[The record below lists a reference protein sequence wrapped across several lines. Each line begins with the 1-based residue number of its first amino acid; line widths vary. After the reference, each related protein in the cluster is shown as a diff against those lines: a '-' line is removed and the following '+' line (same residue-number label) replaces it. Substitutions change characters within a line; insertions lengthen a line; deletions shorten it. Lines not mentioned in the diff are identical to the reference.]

1 MNGDSEVG
9 AGGGGLLGTFN
20 EIFNPASKHT
30 AEQLHQ
36 DRTVGRITKS
46 SGAGPIDFNSGSI
59 HLNVNAS
66 EVAGAADP
74 TDDDQDE
81 VSPEASSS

>member
-66 EVAGAADP
+66 EVANAADAA
-74 TDDDQDE
+74 DDDKE
-81 VSPEASSS
+81 VSPEDSSS